1 MSLFKKQKKGQF
13 WCCFCGAPL
22 VCRTS
27 WFAHVFLRQQVFQCH
42 FAPCSASFYAHT
54 ELTHLASPS
63 GLPNAPACELPPS
76 TSHLNAMARKVYEK
90 NKAIHEEQLNLLQE
104 EPEEDQQPHV
114 REDIAS

>member
-1 MSLFKKQKKGQF
+1 MRLFKKQKKGQF

-76 TSHLNAMARKVYEK
+76 NSHLTAMAQKVYE
-90 NKAIHEEQLNLLQE
+90 NNEAIREEQLNLLQE

-114 REDIAS
+114 REGIAS

>member
-1 MSLFKKQKKGQF
+1 MRLFKRQKKGQF

-76 TSHLNAMARKVYEK
+76 TSHLNAMARKVYEN

-104 EPEEDQQPHV
+104 EPEEDQQHV